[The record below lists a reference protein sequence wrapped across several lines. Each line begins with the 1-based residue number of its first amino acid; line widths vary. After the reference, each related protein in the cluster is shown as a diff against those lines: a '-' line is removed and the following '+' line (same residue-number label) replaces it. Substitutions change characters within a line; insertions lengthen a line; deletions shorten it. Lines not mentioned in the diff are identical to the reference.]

1 MVIEITDRAGLEAMA
16 SGLSDDYI
24 LMNDIDL
31 GGSAPWTPIG
41 TTSAPFTGTFDGG
54 GYKISNMY
62 ISATIRRVG
71 FFGYLSG
78 GGISKLGL
86 CDVSVTSTTTHCGGI
101 CGYSAGSISDCY
113 TTGSISGN
121 TYCGGICGYSTREY
135 ILLLSY
141 RYVTPPKYCGIS

>member
-1 MVIEITDRAGLEAMA
+1 MILILEALLLH
-16 SGLSDDYI
+16 G
-24 LMNDIDL
+24 
-31 GGSAPWTPIG
+31 PPIG

-101 CGYSAGSISDCY
+101 CGYSAGRVSDCCTHRQHPVIPLRWYAGYSAGSISDCY
-113 TTGSISGN
+113 TTGSVSGN
-121 TYCGGICGYSTREY
+121 NDCGGICGYSACSDIHPLPDYRQY
-135 ILLLSY
+135 I
-141 RYVTPPKYCGIS
+141 R